1 MRRSVRWVSLA
12 LLVAAAPASASTF
25 LHVSRGEL
33 TARAEAVVMGTVL
46 EVESFWS
53 DDGSIIVTEAKVLV
67 EDVLMGETASVALVR
82 TFGGTVNGFTIE
94 AHGFPTF
101 EKGERLLLFLEPD
114 RHARG
119 AHRVLGF
126 QEGKYRV
133 TADEA
138 GREIAVPTVDAKARL
153 LTADGRP
160 APAPRAVA
168 LETLR
173 AEILELGRRAGRIVY

>member
-1 MRRSVRWVSLA
+1 MRRSVGWVSLA

-25 LHVSRGEL
+25 LHVGRGEL
-33 TARAEAVVMGTVL
+33 TARAEAVVVGTVL

-53 DDGSIIVTEAKVLV
+53 DDGRIIVTEAKVLV
-67 EDVLMGETASVALVR
+67 EEALVGDAPSVALVR
-82 TFGGTVNGFTIE
+82 TFGGTVNGFTVE

-114 RHARG
+114 RRARG

-133 TADEA
+133 TVDKA
-138 GREIAVPTVDAKARL
+138 GREVAVPTVDASARL
-153 LTADGRP
+153 LTPDGRP

-173 AEILELGRRAGRIVY
+173 EEILELGRRAGRIAY

>member
-1 MRRSVRWVSLA
+1 MRRSLRWVSLA
-12 LLVAAAPASASTF
+12 LLVAAVPANASTF

-33 TARAEAVVMGTVL
+33 TARAEAVVVGTVL

-53 DDGSIIVTEAKVLV
+53 DDGRVILTEAKVLV
-67 EDVLMGETASVALVR
+67 EEALVGEPASVALVR
-82 TFGGTVNGFTIE
+82 TFGGTVNGFTVE

-101 EKGERLLLFLEPD
+101 AKGERLLLFLEPD
-114 RHARG
+114 RRARG

-126 QEGKYRV
+126 QEGKYRI
-133 TADEA
+133 TTDKA
-138 GREIAVPTVDAKARL
+138 GREIAEPTVDAHARL

-173 AEILELGRRAGRIVY
+173 DEILELGRRAGRIVY